1 MEALFRQTAPMA
13 ADTQKETFQSVLADA
28 LEDAC
33 DYQVVQAVHDQLCG
47 MVQANKENKDEAPLT
62 VSRSTVERVLQD
74 QGVPQER
81 VEEFS
86 REFDR
91 QFGEEAELSPR
102 NIVSAGQTEVKT
114 PDVRIQVNPERGDLV
129 ETRIIDG
136 ARYILIRAEESVEVN
151 GVPICIR

>member
-1 MEALFRQTAPMA
+1 M
-13 ADTQKETFQSVLADA
+13 
-28 LEDAC
+28 
-33 DYQVVQAVHDQLCG
+33 HDQLCG